1 MRQRVRPSWT
11 EQELA
16 QIYAAPHDHN
26 LWGRGHGERVE
37 ATIALARTIPSSSV
51 ADLSCGNAA
60 IVNAL
65 DIGERW
71 LGDFAAGYQLQGPID
86 TTIGLIPTVDLF
98 ICCETIEHLD
108 DPDTTVALIRGK
120 TRNLVLSTPIDAWD
134 DGTPEHYWAWDRAEV
149 ETILTTAGFTI
160 ASFTSVDSRPYGEPY
175 LYGIWH
181 AN

>member
-1 MRQRVRPSWT
+1 MRQRVRPAWT
-11 EQELA
+11 DQELA
-16 QIYAAPHDHN
+16 NIYATPHDHN
-26 LWGRGHGERVE
+26 LWGRGHGERVQ
-37 ATIALARTIPSSSV
+37 ATIALAKTIPSLSV

-65 DIGERW
+65 DVPEKL
-71 LGDFAAGYQLQGPID
+71 LGDYAPGYQLRGPID
-86 TTIGLIPTVDLF
+86 ATIHEIPVVDLF

-108 DPDTTVALIRGK
+108 DPDTTIGLVRGK

-149 ETILTTAGFTI
+149 EAMLDRAGFTV
-160 ASFTSVDSRPYGEPY
+160 AAFTSVDSRPYGEPY